1 MVSFEWQS
9 VSLSKKAVSS
19 GSFGKTLDKT
29 LDETFGETLSETLS
43 ETLGETLCE
52 TRGSN
57 MQSIGR
63 ALQRDSDDSHRKC
76 SKCSL

>member
-29 LDETFGETLSETLS
+29 LDETFGETLS